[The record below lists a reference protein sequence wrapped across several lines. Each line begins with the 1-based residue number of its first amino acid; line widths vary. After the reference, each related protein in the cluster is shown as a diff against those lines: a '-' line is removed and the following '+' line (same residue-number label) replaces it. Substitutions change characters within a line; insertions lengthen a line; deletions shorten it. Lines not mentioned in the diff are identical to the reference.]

1 MRCEEK
7 RREEKKRKEKKKKR
21 RKEKKR
27 KVKKKKKK
35 RKGQRN
41 KYLMAKLNI
50 PLYASSSTSS
60 DSLVIELPV
69 NSFCKLSISIS
80 KIFIAYKKPVRTY
93 TLIT

>member
-1 MRCEEK
+1 MK
-7 RREEKKRKEKKKKR
+7 RREEKKRKEKK
-21 RKEKKR
+21 RKEKEE
-27 KVKKKKKK
+27 KKGKEKKSEKEEKK

-69 NSFCKLSISIS
+69 NSFCKLSILIS